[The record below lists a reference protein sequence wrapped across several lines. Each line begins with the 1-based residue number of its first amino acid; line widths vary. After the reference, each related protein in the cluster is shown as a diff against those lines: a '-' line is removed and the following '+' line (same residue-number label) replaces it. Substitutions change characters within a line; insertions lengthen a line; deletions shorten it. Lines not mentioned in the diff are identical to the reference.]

1 MVIQGRLEI
10 TKMFPDSVST
20 HVNIPLGSN
29 VKPEDSASDDISV
42 FLKSQLDTMGVGPEW
57 VVMALDYLV
66 SRATGIFIWAT
77 TVAEFLQVNPQVRF
91 FTL

>member
-1 MVIQGRLEI
+1 
-10 TKMFPDSVST
+10 MFPDSVST
-20 HVNIPLGSN
+20 HVNIPSGSD
-29 VKPEDSASDDISV
+29 VKPEDSASNDISV
-42 FLKSQLDTMGVGPEW
+42 FLKSRLDTMGVGPEW

-77 TVAEFLQVNPQVRF
+77 IVAEFLQVNPQVRF